1 MIKFDLIDISDVVG
15 HNYSVNSW
23 TWTR

>member
-1 MIKFDLIDISDVVG
+1 MIRFDLIDISDVVG

>member
-23 TWTR
+23 TWTH